1 MTMADRRSRRVPWTL
16 FGATPL
22 SLPNLSVRMA
32 DRKHQLSFA
41 AQLPDSGNSRPLPSP
56 FAWDPHSNE
65 ATSFTAFPFP
75 AAVAAF
81 PEVVG
86 EGRGG
91 PLFLGLDLSTQVSR
105 VRERKEEGS

>member
-1 MTMADRRSRRVPWTL
+1 MTDRR
-16 FGATPL
+16 
-22 SLPNLSVRMA
+22 N
-32 DRKHQLSFA
+32 QLSFA
-41 AQLPDSGNSRPLPSP
+41 AQLPPRPLASP

-65 ATSFTAFPFP
+65 PTSFTAFPFP

-91 PLFLGLDLSTQVSR
+91 PLFLGLDLSTQAR
-105 VRERKEEGS
+105 LGQERKERS